1 MPQVIIF
8 ETFSTFF
15 DQLNS
20 TQLID
25 DNLKNQFYELI
36 PLLFHYE
43 EEGEK
48 LNFSIIFIRDLEKNR
63 KLLPSFIF
71 QKIITVEK
79 EKLNFSV
86 NEIINQKRG
95 ITPATALRLAKY
107 FSMSADFWL
116 NLQIRW
122 DLYRSMQ
129 AEAKDIAM
137 IQPLAS

>member
-1 MPQVIIF
+1 M
-8 ETFSTFF
+8 
-15 DQLNS
+15 N
-20 TQLID
+20 
-25 DNLKNQFYELI
+25 I
-36 PLLFHYE
+36 PTHRAPTHPGEMLLAEFLE
-43 EEGEK
+43 PMGISQK
-48 LNFSIIFIRDLEKNR
+48 TLADAIRVPYQR
-63 KLLPSFIF
+63 
-71 QKIITVEK
+71 
-79 EKLNFSV
+79 V

-129 AEAKDIAM
+129 AEAEEIKT